1 LALFVS
7 FSERALIERCL
18 VVRKLLQRVELVAAR
33 QEAGLGMNL
42 FSKSVGSAV
51 LA

>member
-1 LALFVS
+1 LAPFVS

-18 VVRKLLQRVELVAAR
+18 AVRKLLQRVELVAAR